1 MKKRR
6 SGVLLHISSLPN
18 DFGIGTFGKSA
29 YDFVDFLKRTK
40 QKYWQILPLT
50 TTSYGDSP
58 YQSFS
63 AIAGNTNF
71 IDFELLVEDGILNPS
86 DYNGLDY
93 GDNEERV
100 NYEKIF
106 HSRRKVY
113 EIIYENFKQKLN
125 TDNNLKN
132 LYETFKSENKGWL
145 DDFADFMAIKEYF
158 NLKSLTEWSEDIKNR
173 EEKALLKYREL
184 LKSEIE
190 NVKILQYL
198 FFKQWLKLKEYANE
212 NNIKIIGDMPF
223 YVAED
228 SVEMWCM
235 SYLFDKET
243 VAGCPPDAFS
253 DSGQLWGNPI
263 YNWEEMEKEN
273 YRWWKDR
280 LKESFKIYDT
290 VRIDHFKG
298 FSDYW
303 AIVKGSDT
311 AANGSWKVGP
321 RMKLF
326 NAIKEELG
334 ELDIIAEDLG
344 YMDENSIKLRE
355 DTKYPGM
362 KILQFGFYGDDSIE
376 IPHNH
381 LNNCVVYTGTHDN
394 DVINGWYETL
404 DEKAKERIR
413 VYTNQRENEKITDTM
428 LRVLFSSV
436 AYISILTMQDL
447 LDKGSDARMNYPSTI
462 GNNWVWR
469 MKKDDITKDVED
481 RLTNLTKTYN
491 RENE

>member
-1 MKKRR
+1 MKKRK

-18 DFGIGTFGKSA
+18 ELGIGTFGKSA

-71 IDFELLVEDGILNPS
+71 IDFEILEKEGFLESEDYKN
-86 DYNGLDY
+86 LDY
-93 GDNEERV
+93 GNNEEKV
-100 NYEKIF
+100 DYEKIF
-106 HSRRKVY
+106 YARRQVY
-113 EIIYENFKQKLN
+113 EKIYKNFKKMLEIDNDLN
-125 TDNNLKN
+125 LSYEKFKEDNK
-132 LYETFKSENKGWL
+132 KWL
-145 DDFADFMAIKEYF
+145 NDFADFMAIKEHF
-158 NLKSLTEWSEDIKNR
+158 NLKSLVEWDEDIKNR
-173 EEKALLKYREL
+173 EDEALDKYRNLLKD
-184 LKSEIE
+184 SIE

-198 FFKQWLKLKEYANE
+198 FFKQWLNLKKYANE

-273 YRWWKDR
+273 YKWWKER
-280 LKESFKIYDT
+280 LKESFKLYDT

-303 AIVKGSDT
+303 AIIKGSET

-362 KILQFGFYGDDSIE
+362 KILQFGFFGDDSVE
-376 IPHNH
+376 LPHNH

-394 DVINGWYETL
+394 DVINGWYENL

-413 VYTNQRENEKITDTM
+413 VYTNQKDDEKITDTM
-428 LRVLFSSV
+428 LRTLFSSV
-436 AYISILTMQDL
+436 AYIAILTMQDL
-447 LDKGSDARMNYPSTI
+447 LDKGSETRMNYPSTI

-469 MKKDDITKDVED
+469 MKKDDITKEVED
-481 RLTNLTKTYN
+481 RLTKLTKTYN